1 MVGLLKFKGR
11 NMQKKVLVVDEEDLL
26 RNLLAQIIQNSGY
39 FVEQSKNK
47 EKAVEIY
54 KKTNPDIVII
64 NTINPSA
71 DGIQIAESI
80 LKNDSDAVIVVLTS
94 FSSTKNNELLKVGVK
109 EVIEKPFKSVDLIDV
124 IKKHTE

>member
-47 EKAVEIY
+47 EKQLPRHRMDMQ
-54 KKTNPDIVII
+54 K
-64 NTINPSA
+64 
-71 DGIQIAESI
+71 
-80 LKNDSDAVIVVLTS
+80 
-94 FSSTKNNELLKVGVK
+94 
-109 EVIEKPFKSVDLIDV
+109 
-124 IKKHTE
+124 